1 MRPTFQPSHAT
12 LRRFACVLLAC
23 ALFSAA
29 FAAAPAQPTARAAGP
44 RLVIADYMM
53 WYQVDTFD
61 GKQSFDV
68 PAAGGYNSD
77 DLETIQRQL
86 ALAQRACLDG
96 FSAHWFGA
104 KEPRTTAN
112 FTKLLQASSGSNM
125 HHAVVLLQNS
135 LPGIKE
141 ADLIDSVR
149 YVLSNWAGHPN
160 YLRIDGKPVIFFE
173 AMQRPWGGTGA
184 AQKAWAR
191 IRAAA
196 DPNRSA
202 IWFAEGLNTNYN
214 PLFDGLYVYRIDHRN
229 DPGAYRKQP
238 AYAAALRR
246 SEAAAGQKLYFA
258 DSIAP
263 GFDDSRSIRIKKFD
277 IRSPAPA
284 FVRARRDGAY
294 YRDTF
299 QPTLN
304 TGGDLLL
311 VKSFNEWIEGTAI
324 EPGRTYGDLYMNLTC
339 ELGNAYRNPPPPTPT
354 AVPPTAVPTKAPATP
369 SP

>member
-1 MRPTFQPSHAT
+1 MKTLHRVLAT
-12 LRRFACVLLAC
+12 LALLLA
-23 ALFSAA
+23 ATLPLLSGSVP
-29 FAAAPAQPTARAAGP
+29 AAAHSP
-44 RLVIADYMM
+44 RPILADYMM

-77 DLETIQRQL
+77 DMPTIQAHL

-96 FSAHWFGA
+96 FTAHWFGA

-112 FTKLLQASSGSNM
+112 FGKLLQASSGTNLR
-125 HHAVVLLQNS
+125 HAVVLLQNS
-135 LPGIKE
+135 LPGTKE
-141 ADLIDSVR
+141 QDYIDSINFVR
-149 YVLSNWAGHPN
+149 ANWAGHPN
-160 YLRIDGKPVIFFE
+160 YFRLDGKPVIFFE
-173 AMQRPWGGTGA
+173 AMQRPWGSTGT
-184 AQKAWAR
+184 AQKAWGR

-196 DPNRSA
+196 DPNRSM

-246 SEAAAGQKLYFA
+246 AEASSGQKQYFA

-263 GFDDSRSIRIKKFD
+263 GFDDSRSFRIRKFD
-277 IRSPAPA
+277 VRSPAPA
-284 FVRARRDGAY
+284 FQRPRRNGAY
-294 YRDTF
+294 YRESF
-299 QPTLN
+299 QPTLK
-304 TGGDLLL
+304 TGGDMLL

-324 EPGRTYGDLYMNLTC
+324 EPGATYGDLYLNLTC
-339 ELGNAYRNPPPPTPT
+339 ELATAYRNPPPPPTPT
-354 AVPPTAVPTKAPATP
+354 AVPATAIAAATSTPAATKQP
-369 SP
+369 

>member
-1 MRPTFQPSHAT
+1 MRYT
-12 LRRFACVLLAC
+12 LVAAMLAIALL
-23 ALFSAA
+23 LSSRQ
-29 FAAAPAQPTARAAGP
+29 APPAARANAP

-77 DLETIQRQL
+77 DMQTIQAHL

-96 FSAHWFGA
+96 FSAHWFGS

-112 FTKLLQASSGSNM
+112 FTRLLQASSGSNM
-125 HHAVVLLQNS
+125 KHAVVLLQNS

-141 ADLIDSVR
+141 ADLIASVQ
-149 YVLSNWAGHPN
+149 YVLGNWAGHPN

-173 AMQRPWGGTGA
+173 AMQRPWGGTGS

-191 IRAAA
+191 IRAAS
-196 DPNRSA
+196 DPNRGS

-229 DPGAYRKQP
+229 DPGAWRKQP

-246 SEAAAGQKLYFA
+246 AQASSGQKLYFA

-263 GFDDSRSIRIKKFD
+263 GFDDSRSFRIRKFD

-284 FVRARRDGAY
+284 FVRPRRNGDY

-299 QPTLN
+299 KPTLN

-324 EPGRTYGDLYMNLTC
+324 EPGRTYGDVYLNLTC

-354 AVPPTAVPTKAPATP
+354 PTPPASPTPRPSATP
-369 SP
+369 AP